1 MKSKVRGIPLK
12 YIHDF
17 ALFIYLCTFTGHQLG
32 QLGTGFDAIAVRVA
46 FVLYVA
52 VGAFILLVDR
62 KIRLS
67 PLLIWY
73 ILFVIW
79 YFISV
84 FWAKDTSLVFYYFN
98 QFVQIIAIFLILP
111 QRIKS
116 YDDIFT
122 FIKLIIASLAYSALL
137 LFIKTPLSDWGSE
150 RIGRGIGLH
159 PNDIGMRFAVGL
171 LLCIGILTITKC
183 SKLEKIAN
191 IFLIVCFILIVL
203 FSGSRKSIV
212 LALLGVLGYV
222 VFSKPSHIKGKQMIK
237 YLMIFLLAC
246 GAIAAI
252 IYLMFNNEMLYNVL
266 GKRFDIMLE
275 GDGADASVEG
285 RNLFIGF
292 AMTLFAAHP
301 ILGYGGNNFVKYM
314 YEINYSN
321 KVYCH
326 NNFWE
331 ILSTLGIIGFLIY
344 YWFIFV
350 LAFQYVMTLRIV
362 KDNSLKKLF
371 GLFFIILILEVVLS
385 WWNVNYMGEFL
396 HIIFALLYFGLDVYK
411 KSNSSPDK
419 QAVV

>member
-1 MKSKVRGIPLK
+1 MKSKVSGIPLK

-17 ALFIYLCTFTGHQLG
+17 TLFIYLCTFTGHQLG

-52 VGAFILLVDR
+52 VGVFILFVDR
-62 KIRLS
+62 KMSIS

-73 ILFVIW
+73 ALFLIW
-79 YFISV
+79 YFMSI
-84 FWAKDTSLVFYYFN
+84 FWAKDASLVFNYFN

-111 QRIKS
+111 QRIKT

-122 FIKLIIASLAYSALL
+122 FIKLIIASFAYSALL
-137 LFIKTPLSDWGSE
+137 LFIKTPIADWGSE
-150 RIGRGIGLH
+150 RIGRAIGLH

-191 IFLIVCFILIVL
+191 IFLIICFILIVL
-203 FSGSRKSIV
+203 FSGSRKSIG

-237 YLMIFLLAC
+237 YIMIFLLAC

-252 IYLMFNNEMLYNVL
+252 IYLMFNNEMVYNVL
-266 GKRFDIMLE
+266 GKRFDSIVE

-314 YEINYSN
+314 YEINYSK

-331 ILSTLGIIGFLIY
+331 LLSTLGIIGFLIY
-344 YWFIFV
+344 YCFIFF
-350 LAFQYVMTLRIV
+350 LIFRYVIALRTV
-362 KDNSLKKLF
+362 KDNSLKKLL

-385 WWNVNYMGEFL
+385 WWNVNYMSTFL
-396 HIIFALLYFGLDVYK
+396 PVIFALIYFGWDVYRK
-411 KSNSSPDK
+411 NNSLSDK